1 MCDEQ
6 DWDDYDSDDEDV
18 EYPHT
23 WHWQWEEYTS
33 ELTSKLELVMDDDG
47 IEGALVAQSK
57 LLANNLNNSVY
68 IDRGGNPHA
77 EDDSRPICATKFGVF
92 AKHHLEVVRQSLV
105 AHGSKCYHNNNNI
118 DANDPLLPSYII
130 CREDAHF
137 WVFIELGIIISGMT
151 PSQFFEQKR
160 SDLINSVIAAID
172 AVDNIDAAA
181 KTDLDAFVNSIISQ
195 AVDSED
201 SLGLASGTLF
211 DCLVK
216 EMDKSTTLEALG
228 HYKELR
234 EKLGLAKLAPI
245 RERFER
251 VRKVINS
258 PISSPEQFDAN
269 YFTSRFQKIATS
281 LNGLLRGDSVN
292 KNKRQL
298 FTGRIVLS
306 LDDFKLTASVPSANR
321 HQTKQRATLFNTY

>member
-1 MCDEQ
+1 MTNVLYSLQNLFRPRDSQDPALDPSTGSPADHFAALDVCDEQ

-137 WVFIELGIIISGMT
+137 
-151 PSQFFEQKR
+151 
-160 SDLINSVIAAID
+160 
-172 AVDNIDAAA
+172 
-181 KTDLDAFVNSIISQ
+181 
-195 AVDSED
+195 
-201 SLGLASGTLF
+201 
-211 DCLVK
+211 
-216 EMDKSTTLEALG
+216 
-228 HYKELR
+228 
-234 EKLGLAKLAPI
+234 
-245 RERFER
+245 
-251 VRKVINS
+251 
-258 PISSPEQFDAN
+258 
-269 YFTSRFQKIATS
+269 
-281 LNGLLRGDSVN
+281 
-292 KNKRQL
+292 
-298 FTGRIVLS
+298 
-306 LDDFKLTASVPSANR
+306 
-321 HQTKQRATLFNTY
+321 